1 MGEALNSTAAS
12 LLGFLHRGEMTGW
25 DLAQVA
31 NTFIGDFWSITQ
43 SQIYRELETLAARRL
58 ITPGPPGPRRRR
70 PYTLTDAGRAAF
82 REWLHLEPGPEQIR
96 YPLMLTLSF
105 GAHLEPEV
113 LAGMLARHRRR
124 HAERLAAYHMLQP
137 IAMAPGTDPH
147 IAATLSL
154 GIHIE
159 TAVMQW
165 FDSLPPEL
173 TEPKPAGRRRPRRS
187 RR

>member
-1 MGEALNSTAAS
+1 MGEPLNSTAAS

-25 DLAQVA
+25 DLVQVA

-43 SQIYRELETLAARRL
+43 SQIYRELETLAARGL
-58 ITPGPPGPRRRR
+58 IAAGEPGPRRRR
-70 PYTLTDAGRAAF
+70 PYALTEAGRAAF
-82 REWLHLEPGPEQIR
+82 GEWLHLEPGPEQIR

-105 GAHLEPEV
+105 GSHLEPEV

-124 HAERLAAYHMLQP
+124 HAERLAAYQVLQP
-137 IAMAPGTDPH
+137 IAMAPGTDLH

-159 TAVMQW
+159 TAVMRW
-165 FDSLPPEL
+165 FDSLPAEL
-173 TEPKPAGRRRPRRS
+173 TAPKLGRRRRRA
-187 RR
+187 R